1 MRTHE
6 SGRVLQSSSVT
17 LEIVDAVA
25 ESGGAR
31 VSQIAERLD
40 IAESTASN
48 HLHTLRRAGFLTTD
62 GDIYHPSLKLA
73 KLGEHAKTRDRA
85 YRHAI
90 EITNEL
96 DERTNFETS
105 FTVEEN
111 GLGRYLRP
119 EVDAT
124 TDVDRYFTVGE
135 RMYLHTTAAGKAI
148 LAEYPEERVDFIVDR
163 TGLPRQTDR
172 TITSREALKR
182 ELDGIRQR
190 GYALNRGEDQEGVY
204 AIGQVARKP
213 SGAVLGAISV
223 AGPTYRTKK
232 RRFEERLTSTLDEHI
247 GKLEAR
253 LR

>member
-1 MRTHE
+1 
-6 SGRVLQSSSVT
+6 
-17 LEIVDAVA
+17 
-25 ESGGAR
+25 
-31 VSQIAERLD
+31 
-40 IAESTASN
+40 
-48 HLHTLRRAGFLTTD
+48 
-62 GDIYHPSLKLA
+62 
-73 KLGEHAKTRDRA
+73 
-85 YRHAI
+85 
-90 EITNEL
+90 
-96 DERTNFETS
+96 
-105 FTVEEN
+105 
-111 GLGRYLRP
+111 
-119 EVDAT
+119 
-124 TDVDRYFTVGE
+124 VDRYFTVGE